1 MILTTV
7 CRKACLII
15 AALLSLASCNQVS
28 DIPFEEVKNYFF
40 RNDADIPESP
50 LIDSSEQFEELF
62 GAAAFMGK
70 NGQPTPVD
78 FDREFVIAVVYPVVD
93 FSVELAPESL
103 RLEDGELVFTYLE
116 ATGEQ
121 QSWTM
126 RPILLVKADRKYMKE
141 NVSLCKRVKD
151 FPLAPSE

>member
-1 MILTTV
+1 MILTTFS
-7 CRKACLII
+7 RKACLFI

-40 RNDADIPESP
+40 RNNAEIPESP
-50 LIDSSEQFEELF
+50 IIDSAEQFEELF

-70 NGQPTPVD
+70 DGQPTPVD

-116 ATGEQ
+116 TTGEQ

-126 RPILLVKADRKYMKE
+126 QPVLLVKADRKYMKE
-141 NVSLCKRVKD
+141 NVSLCRRVK
-151 FPLAPSE
+151 SE

>member
-1 MILTTV
+1 MILTPV
-7 CRKACLII
+7 CRKACLFI

-40 RNDADIPESP
+40 RNNAERPESP
-50 LIDSSEQFEELF
+50 IIDSSEQFEELF

-70 NGQPTPVD
+70 DGQPTPVD
-78 FDREFVIAVVYPVVD
+78 FDKEFVIAVIYPVVD
-93 FSVELAPESL
+93 FSIELAPESL
-103 RLEDGELVFTYLE
+103 RLEDGKLNFTYLE

-126 RPILLVKADRKYMKE
+126 RPLLLVKVDRKYRRE
-141 NVSLCKRVKD
+141 NVSLSTRVK
-151 FPLAPSE
+151 SE

>member
-1 MILTTV
+1 MNSDMILTTV
-7 CRKACLII
+7 CRKAGLII

-40 RNDADIPESP
+40 RNNAEIPESP
-50 LIDSSEQFEELF
+50 IIDSSEQFGELF

-116 ATGEQ
+116 TTGEQ

-126 RPILLVKADRKYMKE
+126 QPVLLVKADRKYKKE
-141 NVSLCKRVKD
+141 NISLFTRVK
-151 FPLAPSE
+151 SE

>member
-15 AALLSLASCNQVS
+15 AALLSLASCNQVT

-50 LIDSSEQFEELF
+50 VIDSSEQFGELF

-70 NGQPTPVD
+70 DGQPTPVD
-78 FDREFVIAVVYPVVD
+78 FDKEFVIAVVNPVTD
-93 FSVELAPESL
+93 CRTELAPESL
-103 RLEDGELVFTYLE
+103 QKVDDELVFTYQE
-116 ATGEQ
+116 TVGEQ
-121 QSWTM
+121 LSWTM
-126 RPILLVKADRKYMKE
+126 QPILLVKVDRKYKME
-141 NVSLCKRVKD
+141 NVRLETRR
-151 FPLAPSE
+151 